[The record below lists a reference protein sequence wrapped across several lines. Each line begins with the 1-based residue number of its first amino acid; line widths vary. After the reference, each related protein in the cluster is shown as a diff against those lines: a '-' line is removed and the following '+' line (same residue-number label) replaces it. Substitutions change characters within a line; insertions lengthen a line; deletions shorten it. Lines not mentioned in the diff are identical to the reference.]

1 MIQVANLVDLKTVYI
16 GKGVPF
22 ILRAIIS
29 KHIISHEK
37 NEYNPSRGNMQEPL
51 STSVLRLCKA
61 TSTFWGVKTKT
72 NEDDQYMLVTSVVDM
87 SNKISLNILDSC
99 IYTTSE

>member
-1 MIQVANLVDLKTVYI
+1 MIQVANLVDLKTVYL

-29 KHIISHEK
+29 KRIE
-37 NEYNPSRGNMQEPL
+37 
-51 STSVLRLCKA
+51 VL
-61 TSTFWGVKTKT
+61 
-72 NEDDQYMLVTSVVDM
+72 MLVTTVVGM

>member
-37 NEYNPSRGNMQEPL
+37 NEYSPRGGICKNPLALRCFGYVRQPVHFE
-51 STSVLRLCKA
+51 VLKPRQMKM
-61 TSTFWGVKTKT
+61 T
-72 NEDDQYMLVTSVVDM
+72 N
-87 SNKISLNILDSC
+87 IC
-99 IYTTSE
+99 